1 MVKLAILLIFITAL
15 VLTSF
20 ATPDSILKSL
30 KTDFLY
36 ANIKGKQYAVLYLH
50 EGDVSDPEPFYDV
63 HKVCA
68 GDSVNAQ
75 ITKWRNRQDQ
85 GTVVVLKPPL
95 WPTNSLKDLGCTNHP
110 NVAIAGVDK
119 SKPGNTGHSEYLLL
133 TQASGALD
141 PMLTSYKNNQKK
153 NACPKA
159 VLLYTFL
166 TPCHSC
172 SLLIL
177 ATKQRIND
185 ACKHQVIPTIYLG
198 YTIIYNPESWKND
211 WAMLEKKGVK
221 ILEIN

>member
-15 VLTSF
+15 VWTSF

-36 ANIKGKQYAVLYLH
+36 ANGKGKQYAVLYLH
-50 EGDVSDPEPFYDV
+50 KGDISDPEPVYDV
-63 HKVCA
+63 HKLCA

-75 ITKWRNRQDQ
+75 ITKWRNKQDE
-85 GTVVVLKPPL
+85 GTVAVLKPPL
-95 WPTNSLKDLGCTNHP
+95 WPTNALKDLGCTSHP

-119 SKPGNTGHSEYLLL
+119 SKPWSTGHSEYLLL
-133 TQASGALD
+133 NQASGALD
-141 PMLTSYKNNQKK
+141 PMLTSYKNNEG

-172 SLLIL
+172 SNLIL

-198 YTIIYNPESWKND
+198 YTRIYNPETWKND
-211 WAMLEKKGVK
+211 RAMLEKYGIK